1 MRYAFFNTEAQN
13 TQSFTEK
20 IKISFTQKRPEES
33 GLVST
38 PGESHYAL
46 ILPYCTA
53 ACAAASLAI
62 GTRNGEQL
70 T

>member
-33 GLVST
+33 GPVST

-46 ILPYCTA
+46 ILPY
-53 ACAAASLAI
+53 
-62 GTRNGEQL
+62 
-70 T
+70 